1 MDQAKKPPQ
10 CVVAIDIGSD
20 GCGYAFSA
28 DYQFK
33 NTPCDIAV
41 PRWSVEVGS
50 HSSPK
55 PPAAIL
61 FDSEKNFVAFGYEAE
76 DKYSNICEAN
86 DQNNWHYLEG
96 FKMALY
102 QAVEAG
108 EVSEINCR

>member
-1 MDQAKKPPQ
+1 
-10 CVVAIDIGSD
+10 
-20 GCGYAFSA
+20 
-28 DYQFK
+28 
-33 NTPCDIAV
+33 
-41 PRWSVEVGS
+41 VEVGS

-61 FDSEKNFVAFGYEAE
+61 FDSQTNFVAFGYEAQ
-76 DKYSNICEAN
+76 DKYANICEAN

-108 EVSEINCR
+108 EVSEINCW